1 MEQKMRN
8 WLVLEQ
14 LAILKKKLGADYE
27 QLLRAVFS
35 CFQGQKNNLKYF
47 KNIAPSALKS
57 L

>member
-27 QLLRAVFS
+27 LLLRVFFS
-35 CFQGQKNNLKYF
+35 CFQGEK
-47 KNIAPSALKS
+47 KS
-57 L
+57 LKV